1 MLGWF
6 RRGSEYDRKTLLREA
21 REAQKRGKHQKAL
34 RLLRRIQFVE
44 PNNVELHALIAPTL
58 ARCGWE
64 FCAWESYR
72 VAAIALARGGKN
84 QAALSLYC
92 DATKRMPRN
101 FDAWVT
107 RAQLERSMSHP
118 DRARLTLIEARRQFR
133 GRRSRP
139 QAVSILRRILEITPG
154 DDETTLD
161 LAALLSRMGRK
172 DEALLL
178 LDRLAESCHGPLLR
192 RVRHTQWSVTPSLA
206 HTWFWLRASTARS

>member
-1 MLGWF
+1 LGWF

-21 REAQKRGKHQKAL
+21 REAQKRGRHKKAL

-72 VAAIALARGGKN
+72 IAALALARGGEK
-84 QAALSLYC
+84 QAALSLYR
-92 DATKRMPRN
+92 DATKRLPRN
-101 FDAWVT
+101 FDAWVA
-107 RAQLERSMSHP
+107 RAQLERSMSNP
-118 DRARLTLIEARRQFR
+118 DQARLTLIEARRRFR
-133 GRRSRP
+133 GRRNRP
-139 QAVSILRRILEITPG
+139 QAVSLLRRILEITPG

-161 LAALLSRMGRK
+161 LAALLARMRRK

-178 LDRLAESCHGPLLR
+178 LGRLAESCDGTLLR

-206 HTWFWLRASTARS
+206 HTWFWLRA